1 MRLERRSVSQ
11 LMLTSSVC
19 VCVVWCGAC
28 VCGVVWCVCV
38 CVCVVW
44 CGVAGACA
52 RARVCVC
59 VCVLYNTVRPVNH
72 TESSQNRSEEYNVDF
87 YLR

>member
-19 VCVVWCGAC
+19 VC
-28 VCGVVWCVCV
+28 GVVWCVCV
-38 CVCVVW
+38 WCGLVRVCVCVCVCGVVW

-59 VCVLYNTVRPVNH
+59 VCVV
-72 TESSQNRSEEYNVDF
+72 
-87 YLR
+87 